1 MNKLCMKLMLVIA
14 LTTFFSVNMG
24 NIVFADSKTTF
35 NPSDMSSSVTLS
47 NGNLTAKIAGL
58 GNVVRATN
66 SKTSGK
72 WYWEVTIESGTATMT
87 GIGNENLNLEG
98 ILLREDYD
106 ARFYYQNNGYKYPG
120 KDLYG
125 DEYKE
130 TGDNEPVIGV
140 ALDMDNGT
148 IEFFK
153 NGKSQGVAFKD
164 VKSMGEVFPVLANG
178 GSTVVGTS
186 TANFGATP
194 FIYDVPEGFT
204 PYDGSSKNNKHILS
218 IEPEENKI
226 KIKEKVSAD
235 LVIDN
240 ISEIAA
246 EDIKIEYDEN
256 KLEFLGFEEVDGMK
270 LVKSIEE
277 TDDGELRVI
286 IASEGESNIID
297 SEEILLKLEFRGIE
311 EGEATIDIV
320 KARVTDGIDME
331 KDLTEEECHGCII
344 TIEGVNDVNNS
355 GEFTL
360 LDLGIDA
367 RHLDKDPDASELSE
381 YNTDIDIN
389 NKIDEDDL
397 IEIAKLMLENPSY
410 SPNK

>member
-1 MNKLCMKLMLVIA
+1 MSIKKLSIRVMLILVMVTI
-14 LTTFFSVNMG
+14 FSVNVG
-24 NIVFADSKTTF
+24 TVAFADSIVTL
-35 NPSDMSSSVTLS
+35 NPDDKSSNVSLS
-47 NGNLTAKIAGL
+47 NGDLTAEVALL
-58 GNVVRATN
+58 GSVVRATD
-66 SKTSGK
+66 SKNSGK
-72 WYWEVTIESGTATMT
+72 WYWEVKVDSGFGTMI
-87 GIGNENLNLEG
+87 GIGNANLKLDGVVHRESHNL
-98 ILLREDYD
+98 R
-106 ARFYYQNNGYKYPG
+106 AYYQLNGNTYPERAV
-120 KDLYG
+120 YG
-125 DEYKE
+125 DEYKIS
-130 TGDNEPVIGV
+130 GDTVPVIGV

-153 NGKSQGVAFKD
+153 NGKAQGVAFSD
-164 VKSMGEVFPVLANG
+164 IKSMGEVFPIVST
-178 GSTVVGTS
+178 GSRTT
-186 TANFGATP
+186 TTTFNFGAKP
-194 FIYDVPEGFT
+194 FKYAIPEGFSS
-204 PYDGSSKNNKHILS
+204 YDDSQQSEIHILS
-218 IEPEENKI
+218 VKPEEDKI
-226 KIKEKVSAD
+226 KIKEKVSVD
-235 LVIDN
+235 LVINN

-297 SEEILLKLEFRGIE
+297 SEEILLKLEFRGIG
-311 EGEATIDIV
+311 EGEASIDIV
-320 KARVTDGIDME
+320 KARVTDGIEME

-397 IEIAKLMLENPSY
+397 IEIAKLMLENSSY
-410 SPNK
+410 APNK